1 LPALHISAA
10 LVGDAIK
17 QYCSGHL
24 RNSIRDT
31 KQLVEIFLADLL
43 RKASNGQHVF
53 SGHSGVI
60 FFAVWSDML
69 RNAPF
74 LIGNLFVL
82 QNLVD
87 ISSNLPGQVSLQCTA
102 KVKQSKAE
110 PICNRCTHQAGI
122 PTEMIASAGSVMLA
136 KFSPLGGRK

>member
-1 LPALHISAA
+1 MAFAVLALWGGVCSSRALLRPSSPLRNDSVTDLSALHISAA

-17 QYCSGHL
+17 PYCSGHL

-53 SGHSGVI
+53 NGHSGVI

-69 RNAPF
+69 
-74 LIGNLFVL
+74 
-82 QNLVD
+82 
-87 ISSNLPGQVSLQCTA
+87 
-102 KVKQSKAE
+102 
-110 PICNRCTHQAGI
+110 
-122 PTEMIASAGSVMLA
+122 
-136 KFSPLGGRK
+136 